1 MCLDRFY
8 RGLDGVGAFRMAI
21 KSFSEFISS
30 IEKFRG
36 TAANSEL
43 WYRGHGAN
51 SYVLQPGLH
60 RSSLP
65 LVKDMV
71 ITRENTTYDEFY
83 RRSPLFDRPGGRDRW
98 DLLFLMQHYRA
109 PTRLLDWTSSPLVA
123 LFFAL
128 LSGHDT
134 EDAVLWCLD
143 PAEWNGKMLH
153 DIGEAPKIFP
163 TDDSMILQYHPKFD
177 GKASRNE
184 PLAIQGIVNNPR
196 INAQKGK
203 FVIFGT
209 EPRSMEDFAKEF
221 KIKPNG
227 EILRKIEIDS
237 SRRKAVMNDLESY
250 GITYSTVFPDL
261 EGLAI
266 EISRKLMG

>member
-1 MCLDRFY
+1 
-8 RGLDGVGAFRMAI
+8 MAI

-30 IEKFRG
+30 IEKFRKL
-36 TAANSEL
+36 AANSEL
-43 WYRGHGAN
+43 WYRGHGAEF
-51 SYVLQPGLH
+51 YMLQPGLH
-60 RSSLP
+60 RSPVP
-65 LVKDMV
+65 LVKELV
-71 ITRENTTYDEFY
+71 VARENTTYDEFN

-128 LSGHDT
+128 LSGRDT

-143 PAEWNGKMLH
+143 PAEWNGKMLS

-163 TDDSMILQYHPKFD
+163 TDDSMIVQYHPKFD
-177 GKASRNE
+177 GKISRNE

-203 FVIFGT
+203 FIIFGS
-209 EPRSMEDFAKEF
+209 EPKTMEDFSSDF
-221 KIKPNG
+221 KIKHNG
-227 EILRKIEIDS
+227 GILRRIQVESRKRKII
-237 SRRKAVMNDLESY
+237 MNDLESY
-250 GITYSTVFPDL
+250 GMTYSTVFPDL

-266 EISRKLMG
+266 EISRKQKG